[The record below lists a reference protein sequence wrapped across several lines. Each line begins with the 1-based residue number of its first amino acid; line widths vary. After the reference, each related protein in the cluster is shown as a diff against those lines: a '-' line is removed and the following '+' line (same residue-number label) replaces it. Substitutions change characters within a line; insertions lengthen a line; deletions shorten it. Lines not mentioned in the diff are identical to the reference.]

1 VVARRFPRAMA
12 LVVILAA
19 LGAASARA
27 QARPSQLIATARA
40 MMDSLASDSAVTLLQ
55 LALRSE
61 SNATPAEQVRAWT
74 LFGINQ
80 LILGDVQLGRQ
91 GFRRALSID
100 PTLQADSLAS
110 LHSDLLRE
118 FGAER
123 AALGPVRAAPMTVQV
138 ALAGDTVVPVTEG
151 RLVYAVRPAR
161 RARVVATV
169 TAGDSS
175 GAVVRADTA
184 TVTGDIVLGWD
195 LRNRAGALVAPGRYT
210 LRLVA
215 ADTTGEN
222 AARRDYALTLQRA
235 RVDTTALPSAQPPAS
250 AFVPETVQVRGSSPS
265 VLLRGAVFAAAAVG
279 LPMVLGNP
287 ELRASL
293 GNDAKSYI
301 AAGAV
306 SLAGLYGFLRGTRWT
321 TDPEL
326 QRRNQATRDR
336 AALARTNTIAANA
349 ELRARAPMVVRTQA
363 VGP

>member
-1 VVARRFPRAMA
+1 MA

-40 MMDSLASDSAVTLLQ
+40 MMDSLQSDSAATLLQ
-55 LALRSE
+55 LALRSDA
-61 SNATPAEQVRAWT
+61 NATPAEQVRAWT
-74 LFGINQ
+74 LFGINE
-80 LILGDVQLGRQ
+80 LVRENVELARQ
-91 GFRRALSID
+91 SFRRALSID
-100 PTLQADSLAS
+100 PTLQVDSLAE
-110 LHSDLLRE
+110 LHTSVLRE

-123 AALGPVRAAPMTVQV
+123 GALGPVRAAPMTVQV
-138 ALAGDTVVPVTEG
+138 QLAGDTVVPVTDG

-161 RARVVATV
+161 RARVIATV

-175 GAVVRADTA
+175 GAIVRADTA

-195 LRNRAGALVAPGRYT
+195 LRNRAGALVTPGRFT

-215 ADTTGEN
+215 SDTTGEN

-235 RVDTTALPSAQPPAS
+235 RVDTTALPSAQPPQS
-250 AFVPETVQVRGSSPS
+250 AFVPETVQVRGSSPA
-265 VLLRGAVFAAAAVG
+265 VLLRGVVFAAAAVG

-293 GNDAKSYI
+293 GTDAKSFI

-306 SLAGLYGFLRGTRWT
+306 SLAGLYGFLSGTRWKS
-321 TDPEL
+321 DPEL

-336 AALARTNTIAANA
+336 AALARTNAIAANA
-349 ELRARAPMVVRTQA
+349 ELRARAPMIVRAQA